1 MKMKLKAILLFLL
14 MFSAFTNAQK
24 KSKGD
29 YFFFEYAYKDAIKEY
44 TKELSKNSL
53 SNQQYLNL
61 ADSYLKVG
69 NYTKAAQLYE
79 KQYQKDTTLATPYI
93 NKLLLSI
100 SKTKSRQEFTSYTE
114 NFSNFFSKELKDNA
128 DFNFEILEDNTNKE
142 QDFLLFNCYLNSPQ
156 ADFSPAFYKDEL
168 LFTSGRTKAKGKIYE
183 PSGESYLDIYSGKVQ
198 ADGDVTVPTVFKRVA
213 NSKYHK
219 ATPFYSEALKGIIYM
234 LSNADGDNLLFDNKG
249 KNTLAIGLV
258 SEKGKF
264 EYLLRDL
271 STSFY
276 YPYYEA
282 ATSKLYFAANFEGGF
297 GGTDIYYVHTNN
309 GQIMSAPINL
319 GPKINSSG
327 NEIAPFIF
335 EGSLFF
341 SSDIFYGLGGMDM
354 YTSNITADGFST
366 PVNLG
371 KGINST
377 YDDFGF
383 IIKKNE
389 ADNLYVGYFSSNRE
403 GGKGKD
409 DIYGFKVTEKPGL
422 KTIVI
427 KGVVVN
433 PANNRAIEE
442 ASITLLDEDENI
454 LKQAV
459 SDVEGNY
466 EFEIPFRKGYAVKAY
481 KKGHGRFYEKFLQE
495 EEVKAV
501 TQNVKIGLPFI
512 QDVVEE
518 KENKTVIKLQ
528 KFYFAKGSS
537 TITPAIASELDK
549 VAAVVVNFP
558 NIRLKVESH
567 TNSRGSDARN
577 LALSQDRATAVK
589 NYLLSKGVATDNV
602 AEYIGYGENLVIN
615 QCKNGV
621 YCLEFL
627 HNQND
632 RTLITVLNYDEL
644 N

>member
-14 MFSAFTNAQK
+14 MFSVFSYAQN

-44 TKELSKNSL
+44 NKEQVKKSL
-53 SNQQYLNL
+53 TNQQYLNL
-61 ADSYLKVG
+61 ADSYLKTG
-69 NYTKAAQLYE
+69 NYNKASELYE
-79 KQYQKDTTLATPYI
+79 RHYQKDTTLATPYI

-100 SKTKSRQEFTSYTE
+100 SKTKDREAFKAYTSK
-114 NFSNFFSKELKDNA
+114 FASFFSKELIDNSE
-128 DFNFEILEDNTNKE
+128 FNFEILENSTAKGQE
-142 QDFLLFNCYLNSPQ
+142 FLLFNCYLNSPQ
-156 ADFSPAFYKDEL
+156 ADFSPSFYKEEL
-168 LFTSGRTKAKGKIYE
+168 LFTSGRPKAKGKIYA
-183 PSGESYLDIYSGKVQ
+183 PSGESYLDIYTGKIQ
-198 ADGDVTVPTVFKRVA
+198 ADGDVTVPKIFKKVA
-213 NSKYHK
+213 SSNYHK
-219 ATPFYSEALKGIIYM
+219 ATPYFSEVLNGIIYM
-234 LSNADGDNLLFDNKG
+234 LSNANGDDLLFDKNG

-258 SEKGKF
+258 SEKGNF

-282 ATSKLYFAANFEGGF
+282 STSKLYFAANFESGF

-341 SSDIFYGLGGMDM
+341 SSDIFYGLGGMDI
-354 YTSNITADGFST
+354 YTANMSEDGFST

-371 KGINST
+371 TGINSS

-383 IIKKNE
+383 IIRKNSV
-389 ADNLYVGYFSSNRE
+389 DGVYLGYFSSNRE
-403 GGKGKD
+403 GGKGND
-409 DIYGFKVTEKPGL
+409 DIYGFKVSEKPGL

-427 KGVVVN
+427 KGEVVN
-433 PANNRAIEE
+433 PANDRAIED
-442 ASITLLDEDENI
+442 ASITLFDESGNI
-454 LKQAV
+454 LKQSLSG
-459 SDVEGNY
+459 SDGSY
-466 EFEIPFRKGYAVKAY
+466 QFEIPFRKGYSVKAF
-481 KKGHGRFYEKFLQE
+481 KKGHGRFYKEFLQE
-495 EEVKAV
+495 QDAEAV
-501 TQNVKIGLPFI
+501 TYNLKVGLPFL

-518 KENKTVIKLQ
+518 KENKTVVKLQ
-528 KFYFAKGSS
+528 KFYFGKGSS
-537 TITPAIASELDK
+537 TITAGIAAELDK
-549 VAAVVVNFP
+549 VAAIVVNFP
-558 NIRLKVESH
+558 EIQLKVESH
-567 TNSRGSDARN
+567 TNSRGSDAKN
-577 LALSQDRATAVK
+577 LSLSQDRANAVRK
-589 NYLLSKGVATDNV
+589 YLLNKGVSTENV
-602 AEYIGYGENLVIN
+602 PEYIGYGENLVIN

-632 RTLITVLNYDEL
+632 RTLITVLNYSEL